1 MKQQNLLIKNNKER
15 VKKHRKVRKDAG
27 LREIK
32 VWICE
37 SDMSKVN
44 KALSSFLQRADKVLQ
59 KFREEK

>member
-1 MKQQNLLIKNNKER
+1 MKQPNLLIKNNKER